1 MKINYT
7 IPTTQDEITL
17 EQWMKFE
24 KIASQE
30 DIEQDFLQKRMLE
43 IFCNVPNELSTKLKQ
58 VAVDEILNYLNE
70 ILSQEAKLVTTFEFE
85 GVKYGLIP
93 DFDKDITAGELI
105 DLDKY
110 LELKDYSRL
119 LSILYRKITLEKG
132 GLYQIEP
139 YESTHTK
146 FLQVSYNILVGVL
159 SFFLTL
165 YQKLVQATLKFTQK
179 EVMKMKMKDTI
190 YQEKLNL
197 LLNGA
202 ATQKLFGF

>member
-70 ILSQEAKLVTTFEFE
+70 ILSQEAKLVTTFELE
-85 GVKYGLIP
+85 GIKYGLIP

-197 LLNGA
+197 LLNGVH
-202 ATQKLFGF
+202 TQKLFGF

>member
-43 IFCNVPNELSTKLKQ
+43 IFCNVPTEYSTKLKQ
-58 VAVDEILNYLNE
+58 VEVDEMLGYLNE
-70 ILSQEAKLVTTFEFE
+70 ILSSKPELVTTVEFE

-119 LSILYRKITLEKG
+119 LSILYRPIIKEER

-146 FLQVSYNILVGVL
+146 FLQVSYNLLVSVL
-159 SFFLTL
+159 SFFLSL
-165 YQKLVQATLKFTQK
+165 YQKLVQVTLKFTQK
-179 EVMKMKMKDTI
+179 EVMKMKMEDTI
-190 YQEKLNL
+190 YQENLNL
-197 LLNGA
+197 LINGVD
-202 ATQKLFGF
+202 TQKLFGF